1 MAVIKVL
8 TRKNNIKGLIKYVEN
23 PHKSQNG
30 LLVSGK
36 DCSVPTCYDEME
48 TVKNI
53 FNKKDG
59 YTAFHFIQS
68 FSPDDNLS
76 YKKAHE
82 IGLQFAEYFKGFQ
95 VLVATHTDREHLHN
109 HFVINS
115 VSFENGKK
123 FHIGKKDLEEIKKF
137 SNKLCEEN
145 GLKTIDLEHKNEV
158 KDIGKN
164 EYAVA
169 NKGQSWKFKLMNDI
183 DYCMSIS
190 NTKDEYIK
198 NMESLNYKVVWTNTR
213 KYITYTTP
221 DGQKCR
227 DKSLHDKKYLK
238 ESMEYGFRRN
248 EKNESE
254 FNRTNANEET
264 ETRDKTSDR
273 VENRIDYST
282 NGSNGQNLWLDNR
295 DERYVQENG
304 FENTRSADTRTNR
317 NEINQYSGEDFIGQG
332 EGRTSL
338 PNAGVQSSIRRCNQ
352 KQEKIRHTGNI
363 DRNCDRYC
371 CNYSLETL
379 RHLAHLFENMTY
391 VGPTRTISHCFGD
404 LSKQARK
411 EWYLEHRNSD
421 SFDWFEDDFEI

>member
-8 TRKNNIKGLIKYVEN
+8 KAKDNINRLIKYISN
-23 PHKSQNG
+23 PNKTQNG

-36 DCSVPTCYDEME
+36 DCLANTCYDEMQSIKE
-48 TVKNI
+48 F

-59 YTAFHFIQS
+59 ITAFHFIQS
-68 FSPDDNLS
+68 FSPNDKLS
-76 YKKAHE
+76 YEKAHE
-82 IGLQFAEYFKGFQ
+82 IGLQFAEYFKGYQ
-95 VLVATHTDREHLHN
+95 VLVATHTDRKHIHT
-109 HFVINS
+109 HFVVNS

-123 FHIGKKDLEEIKKF
+123 FHMSKKDLEAIKEF

-145 GLKTIDLEHKNEV
+145 ELKTIDLENKSKV
-158 KDIGKN
+158 KDVGKN

-169 NKGQSWKFKLMNDI
+169 QKGQSWKFKLMNDI

-198 NMESLNYKVVWTNTR
+198 NMKNLNYQVVWTDTR

-221 DGQKCR
+221 EGQKCR

-238 ESMEYGFRRN
+238 ENMEYGFRRN

-254 FNRTNANEET
+254 FNRTNTNEET
-264 ETRDKTSDR
+264 GRRDKTSDR

-282 NGSNGQNLWLDNR
+282 NRSNGQNLWVDNR

-304 FENTRSADTRTNR
+304 FENTRPTNTRTDR
-317 NEINQYSGEDFIGQG
+317 DEINQYSGEDFIGQG

-338 PNAGVQSSIRRCNQ
+338 SNAGIQGSTRRYNQ
-352 KQEKIRHTGNI
+352 KQEKVRHTGNI
-363 DRNCDRYC
+363 DRNCDRYW

-411 EWYLEHRNSD
+411 EWYLKHRNSD
-421 SFDWFEDDFEI
+421 GFDWFEDDFEI